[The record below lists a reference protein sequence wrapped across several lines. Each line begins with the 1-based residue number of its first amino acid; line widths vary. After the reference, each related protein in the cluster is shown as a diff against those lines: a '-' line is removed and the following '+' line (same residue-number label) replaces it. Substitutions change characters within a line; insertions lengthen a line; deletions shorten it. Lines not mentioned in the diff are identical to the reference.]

1 MHRDKYVYEFIVIM
15 SSLIPG
21 TEGERHRGRRDW
33 PCRTARRVAR
43 GWSAGG
49 AGGAGGGGGWRS
61 KLGYFIGNFGESS
74 LEFANRACSIA
85 FKGKLISRHEHVPIR
100 CTDELNENGSK
111 EPWINVTLI
120 RH

>member
-21 TEGERHRGRRDW
+21 TEGEKQHREVGECGGAR
-33 PCRTARRVAR
+33 RRVAWCVGWPEGR
-43 GWSAGG
+43 GAR
-49 AGGAGGGGGWRS
+49 RS

>member
-43 GWSAGG
+43 GWATGG
-49 AGGAGGGGGWRS
+49 AGGAGGGRRVAVEVGLFYWEFWRVVAR
-61 KLGYFIGNFGESS
+61 ICESRLFDS
-74 LEFANRACSIA
+74 FQR
-85 FKGKLISRHEHVPIR
+85 
-100 CTDELNENGSK
+100 
-111 EPWINVTLI
+111 
-120 RH
+120 

>member
-43 GWSAGG
+43 GRVAE
-49 AGGAGGGGGWRS
+49 AGGGGVAVEVGLFYWEFWRVVAR
-61 KLGYFIGNFGESS
+61 ICESRLFDS
-74 LEFANRACSIA
+74 FQR
-85 FKGKLISRHEHVPIR
+85 
-100 CTDELNENGSK
+100 
-111 EPWINVTLI
+111 
-120 RH
+120 

>member
-21 TEGERHRGRRDW
+21 TEGEKQHTERYRRDW

-43 GWSAGG
+43 GVGAQRGG
-49 AGGAGGGGGWRS
+49 RGWRS